1 MKTILTL
8 FVLLFSSSVVAYEFT
23 LTCVSDNNFLT
34 VFKIDKTNLSM
45 VRLSSKNL
53 NNFKIDLDSNV
64 QKLNSDYKA
73 KRYNN
78 ITMSELEITIARKD
92 LFYNWLSKKN
102 KLGGQ
107 NKIPRLSN
115 DRKYLDSMLEYIS
128 LFQ

>member
-1 MKTILTL
+1 MKYIKFVNSNTL
-8 FVLLFSSSVVAYEFT
+8 VVNRINECDERKDT
-23 LTCVSDNNFLT
+23 
-34 VFKIDKTNLSM
+34 
-45 VRLSSKNL
+45 KNL

-107 NKIPRLSN
+107 NKIPRLCN
-115 DRKYLDSMLEYIS
+115 DRKIYEEILSMN
-128 LFQ
+128 